1 MRHYL
6 SCLTTISAD
15 KDTGGFICGGSLVSV
30 RVVLTAAHCVQGRAP
45 GSLMVRL
52 GEWDASATTEALP
65 TQAGSVNMMITFMIW
80 TLNLTCVSRRL
91 V

>member
-1 MRHYL
+1 M
-6 SCLTTISAD
+6 
-15 KDTGGFICGGSLVSV
+15 SV

-65 TQAGSVNMMITFMIW
+65 TQANMQITKKRGNLSRLLLKCQPMLLGS
-80 TLNLTCVSRRL
+80 RA
-91 V
+91 

>member
-1 MRHYL
+1 MYTGITGF
-6 SCLTTISAD
+6 SVD
-15 KDTGGFICGGSLVSV
+15 KNTGGFICGGSLVSV

-65 TQAGSVNMMITFMIW
+65 TQVISYPEE
-80 TLNLTCVSRRL
+80 
-91 V
+91 

>member
-1 MRHYL
+1 M
-6 SCLTTISAD
+6 
-15 KDTGGFICGGSLVSV
+15 SV

-65 TQAGSVNMMITFMIW
+65 TQANLQITKKKREISRDCFYNVRAWQHSAMNY
-80 TLNLTCVSRRL
+80 NLT
-91 V
+91 

>member
-1 MRHYL
+1 M
-6 SCLTTISAD
+6 
-15 KDTGGFICGGSLVSV
+15 SV

-65 TQAGSVNMMITFMIW
+65 TQANMQITKKRNLSRLLLKCQPMLLGSRAAFGNKQLDLIVNLYNIFNVHLYI
-80 TLNLTCVSRRL
+80 
-91 V
+91 

>member
-65 TQAGSVNMMITFMIW
+65 TQAGSDNK
-80 TLNLTCVSRRL
+80 
-91 V
+91 